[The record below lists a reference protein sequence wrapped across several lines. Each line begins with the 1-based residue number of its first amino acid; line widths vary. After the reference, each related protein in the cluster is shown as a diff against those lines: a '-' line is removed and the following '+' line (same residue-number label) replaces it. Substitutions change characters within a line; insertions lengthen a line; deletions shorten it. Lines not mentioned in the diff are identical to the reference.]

1 MHVSKYILRKI
12 LHSTLQLYLQ
22 RDTIGNND
30 EKIGINFS
38 FVLGGVRG
46 RGQAYAHPPLPLSA
60 TFVAQENRDSFCLLF
75 SYEGKGYKA
84 CVRPSTT
91 TPPLVTYRDI
101 TEKSAFKMKKC

>member
-1 MHVSKYILRKI
+1 M
-12 LHSTLQLYLQ
+12 Q

-30 EKIGINFS
+30 EKIGINLS

-46 RGQAYAHPPLPLSA
+46 GGQAYAHPPLPLSA